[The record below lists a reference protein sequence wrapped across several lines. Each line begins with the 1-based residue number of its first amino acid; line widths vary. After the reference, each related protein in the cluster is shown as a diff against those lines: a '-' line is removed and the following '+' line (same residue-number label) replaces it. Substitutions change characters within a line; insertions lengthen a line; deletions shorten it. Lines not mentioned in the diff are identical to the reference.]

1 MNLKQ
6 INTAKK
12 FMLFYWASVII
23 TALFFRETTF
33 AYYHI
38 LIAAIM
44 FVAHIGE
51 TFIFNGVY
59 QKYSDNIGRDKL
71 LNLVYGILIPTELKL
86 KNKKKANHE
95 R

>member
-6 INTAKK
+6 ISAAKK
-12 FMLFYWASVII
+12 FMLVYWASVII
-23 TALFFRETTF
+23 TLLFFRETTF
-33 AYYHI
+33 GYYYV
-38 LIAAIM
+38 LIAGIM

-59 QKYSDNIGRDKL
+59 KKYSANIGRDKM

-86 KNKKKANHE
+86 KNKKTK
-95 R
+95 